1 MGEVADPADVVEN
14 SSNRPVFN
22 RLSAEVALASLNL
35 TRFFDDQFFFAEL
48 VTANSFGYN
57 KCANVSK
64 KQKLTDNMKKWT
76 KSCQIP
82 R

>member
-35 TRFFDDQFFFAEL
+35 TEFLTTSFFAEL
-48 VTANSFGYN
+48 VTANSFGYKQMC
-57 KCANVSK
+57 KCVK
-64 KQKLTDNMKKWT
+64 KTKTD
-76 KSCQIP
+76 

>member
-35 TRFFDDQFFFAEL
+35 TNFLTTSFFFAEL
-48 VTANSFGYN
+48 VTANSFGYKQMC
-57 KCANVSK
+57 KCVK
-64 KQKLTDNMKKWT
+64 KTKTD
-76 KSCQIP
+76 S
-82 R
+82 